1 MIAVGLF
8 LIVGLFGWQTYLE
21 KSAKKN
27 RIDERGVPASVRDGV
42 LKHQKAAQEKAKKP
56 VEAPSKSKTDE
67 SGEAPSKSKTDES
80 GEATKVKA
88 GAQPKSQGEAKGA
101 ETQTPSKPSENDGD
115 PAKATEAK

>member
-1 MIAVGLF
+1 MSRLQIVIAVGLF

-42 LKHQKAAQEKAKKP
+42 LKHQKAAQEKAKKL

-67 SGEAPSKSKTDES
+67 SVES
-80 GEATKVKA
+80 TKVKA
-88 GAQPKSQGEAKGA
+88 DAQPKSQGEAKGA
-101 ETQTPSKPSENDGD
+101 ETQTPSIPSENDGD
-115 PAKATEAK
+115 PAKATEAR